1 MERARVGRSEVVADH
16 DAGAQSKD
24 AIRIGGE
31 RGDFAKI
38 MTICSSKVVVIN
50 VMEPF

>member
-1 MERARVGRSEVVADH
+1 MGMERARVGRSEVVADH

-38 MTICSSKVVVIN
+38 MSILAAKLLLVT
-50 VMEPF
+50 